1 MIKMCYLLDLP
12 APGLRPRVR
21 PRVVAAAFLH
31 PLVLA
36 LALVGHPAFA
46 TRDLLHVRDLG
57 GVAILRVDGYLL
69 TFPKVNNYYTL
80 VTKVLECY

>member
-1 MIKMCYLLDLP
+1 MCYLLLDHP
-12 APGLRPRVR
+12 AIVGGPVIVCLG
-21 PRVVAAAFLH
+21 AFLH
-31 PLVLA
+31 PLGLA

-46 TRDLLHVRDLG
+46 TRDLLHMRDLG

-69 TFPKVNNYYTL
+69 TFPEVNNYYTW

>member
-1 MIKMCYLLDLP
+1 MCYLLLDHR
-12 APGLRPRVR
+12 APGFRPRVR

-31 PLVLA
+31 PLGLA

-57 GVAILRVDGYLL
+57 GVAML
-69 TFPKVNNYYTL
+69 
-80 VTKVLECY
+80 